1 MTRNKWRTRR
11 FVTLGMLGLLA
22 LFGGLGY
29 WSATSQIAGAIVTS
43 GMIEVESNR
52 QVVQHPTGGVVGEI
66 LVDDGD
72 TVEAGQILIRF
83 DDVQTRSE
91 IDIIEGQLFE
101 LIGRQSRL
109 KAERDAVDEI
119 IFDPELVEVAQNPDF
134 ADIMPSQ
141 TRLFNA
147 RRLTLSEELAQMNER
162 IVQISNQIDGTGAQ
176 LAAQQEQITLMQA
189 ELTDQQSLLD
199 KGLVQAGNVSALQRA
214 LADLTGNAGAMQATI
229 AQSRGR
235 IAETEIEILRLK
247 SQSREDAIT
256 ALNDLQFSEIE
267 LRQRRLSLRET
278 LARLDV
284 RAPRAGVVLGLRFFS
299 ERSVVQAAE
308 TILFIVPQDSPL
320 IISVQ
325 IPTIDIDQVFV
336 GQEVNLRFPAFDQR
350 TTPEIIGIV
359 VKIAPD
365 VFLNEQTGQS
375 FYAAELRP
383 AEGELEKLEGLELLP
398 GMPVESFIKTDDRT
412 PLEYLLKPLTDYFNR
427 AFRES

>member
-1 MTRNKWRTRR
+1 MKNKWRTRR
-11 FVTLGMLGLLA
+11 YVSLGMVALIG

-29 WSATSQIAGAIVTS
+29 WSATSQISGAIITS
-43 GMIEVESNR
+43 GMIEVESSR
-52 QVVQHPTGGVVGEI
+52 QVVQHPTGGVVGAI

-72 TVEAGQILIRF
+72 TVKAGDILIRF
-83 DDVQTRSE
+83 DDVQIRSE

-109 KAERDAVDEI
+109 RAERDAAAEI
-119 IFDPELVEVAQNPDF
+119 IFDPELIAVASRAEF
-134 ADIMPSQ
+134 SDIMPSQ
-141 TRLFNA
+141 MRLFEA
-147 RRLTLSEELAQMNER
+147 RQLTLNEELAQMDER
-162 IVQISNQIDGTGAQ
+162 LIQIVNQIEGTQAQ
-176 LAAQQEQITLMQA
+176 LDAQQQQIDLLQV
-189 ELTDQQSLLD
+189 ELVDQQSLLD

-214 LADLTGNAGAMQATI
+214 VAELIGKAGALQATV
-229 AQSRGR
+229 AQNRGR
-235 IAETEIEILRLK
+235 IAETEIEVLRLK

-267 LRQRRLSLRET
+267 LRQRRLSLTET

-284 RAPRAGVVLGLRFFS
+284 RAPRAGVVLGLQFHA

-308 TILFIVPQDSPL
+308 PILYIVPQDSPL

-325 IPTIDIDQVFV
+325 IPTIHIDQIHI
-336 GQEVNLRFPAFDQR
+336 GQEASLRFSSFDQR
-350 TTPEIIGIV
+350 STPEIMGVV

-365 VFLNEQTGQS
+365 AFMNEQTGQS
-375 FYAAELRP
+375 YYAAELRP

-398 GMPVESFIKTDDRT
+398 GMPVESFIKTDSRT
-412 PLEYLLKPLTDYFNR
+412 PLEYLIKPLADYFNR